1 MLLTPVR
8 LLTGGMINLIGQ
20 VGGEVIGYSTN
31 VIKRVLKET
40 FGEGAEK
47 YTDLMSVILSIIITI
62 LVIYYMVK
70 SLETKK

>member
-1 MLLTPVR
+1 MLITPVR

-40 FGEGAEK
+40 FGEGAEN
-47 YTDLMSVILSIIITI
+47 YTDLISVILSIIITI
-62 LVIYYMVK
+62 LVIYYILK
-70 SLETKK
+70 SLENKK